1 MKTYGSS
8 RIQDPNNFPTLG
20 NKGFD
25 SRQRTE
31 TQGTHASGFSSNS
44 RKKRTVNIIELND
57 SDFED
62 DPTGGKPLKRVDFQW
77 AGVHCSHKQYT
88 S

>member
-1 MKTYGSS
+1 MKNYGSS

-25 SRQRTE
+25 SRQRTD

-44 RKKRTVNIIELND
+44 RKKRTVNII
-57 SDFED
+57 
-62 DPTGGKPLKRVDFQW
+62 
-77 AGVHCSHKQYT
+77 
-88 S
+88 